1 MGVSIGWT
9 NVIAQEIWD
18 RVYPEKDSKRAELS
32 DHTPDVVFINLGEND
47 DSFTQAKK
55 LPFPSAEYTDGYVA
69 LVKSIRLAYPSARIV
84 ILRGGM
90 FGGAKSERL
99 RGPWQLAVER
109 LEQADPHV
117 SHFVFQHWSSLHP
130 RVADHRAMADEL
142 IAWLKP
148 QSFMQAHK
156 VERDVPSR

>member
-1 MGVSIGWT
+1 M
-9 NVIAQEIWD
+9 
-18 RVYPEKDSKRAELS
+18 DSKRANLG
-32 DHTPDVVFINLGEND
+32 DYTPDVIFINLGEND
-47 DSFTQAKK
+47 DSFTQAKN
-55 LPFPSAEYTDGYVA
+55 LPFPSAEYTDGYVT
-69 LVKSIRLAYPSARIV
+69 LVNSIRRTYPSAHIV

-99 RGPWQLAVER
+99 RGPWQLAIER

-142 IAWLKP
+142 IAWLRAQP
-148 QSFMQAHK
+148 FMQAHK
-156 VERDVPSR
+156 VERDVRSR